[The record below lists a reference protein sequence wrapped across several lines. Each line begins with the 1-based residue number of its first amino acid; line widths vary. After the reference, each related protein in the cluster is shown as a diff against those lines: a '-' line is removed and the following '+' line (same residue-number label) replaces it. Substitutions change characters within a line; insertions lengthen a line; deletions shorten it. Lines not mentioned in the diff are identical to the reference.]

1 MTGWAPQGA
10 KAERFGDNAAD
21 PMRAI
26 RSRIEFLS
34 VRTKIALGAG
44 VIALTSW
51 VLLAAFSYVATGLLL
66 ESASKKMFEVA
77 SDLVSAELRATYEPV
92 ERVTAVLA
100 YSRLM
105 GPLSEEERLGYVP
118 ALADILRRIPAA
130 AAIQF
135 GNEKGDYFIV
145 RVLNEEL
152 FKRFEAPAGAVVEA
166 DLIDGASGRYRRWF
180 YDDHSRLLASREL
193 PKSDYD
199 PRTRPWYQRA
209 TQASGAIR
217 TPPYVFFFMSE
228 IGVTVARFAPD
239 QGAVVAADVTLASVA
254 RALAE
259 RRVTPSA
266 QTVVYDAEGV
276 IAWSGG
282 TASPVEKAGTLRR
295 RTIAELGH
303 PVLID
308 VAEGRKPA
316 GWLVHRASQG
326 FNKEASSELIIVV
339 PETELLADVRERRNW
354 MLAISFFVLALLI
367 PLAWLLAN
375 RISTPLRD
383 LHKAIG
389 RVSGGDFD
397 FQLPSVR
404 AKDEVGDL
412 NLALRTMRTSL
423 KKHIEDLA
431 TAVAAR
437 ERLAGELEV
446 ARRIQMSFVPG
457 SGQLSMALPAARL
470 FARLIPAR
478 AVGGDLYEV
487 IELEDGRLFVAIGD
501 VSDKGIPAALLM
513 ARVLTLAK
521 MLVPAT
527 RDLGSLASVLNTQ
540 LEEGN
545 AESMFTTLFGAII
558 DPRTSDVRCVSAGH
572 HPPMI
577 VGNGGVKVLEVESGR
592 PLGLFQASPYAEV
605 VFRLEPGERLV
616 LYTDGV
622 TEAFDME
629 RNEFGEARLIA
640 WLEQNGMAGSVEDL
654 GTAILHEVSA
664 FAGEAPQSDDI
675 TVLILDR
682 T

>member
-1 MTGWAPQGA
+1 
-10 KAERFGDNAAD
+10 
-21 PMRAI
+21 MRDI
-26 RSRIEFLS
+26 RSGIAFLS

-44 VIALTSW
+44 VIALSCW
-51 VLLAAFSYVATGLLL
+51 ALLAAFSYVATGVLL
-66 ESASKKMFEVA
+66 ESASKKMFDVA
-77 SDLVSAELRATYEPV
+77 SELVSAELKGTYEPV

-105 GPLSEEERLGYVP
+105 GPISEEERLGYVP
-118 ALADILRRIPAA
+118 ALIDVLRRIPAA

-135 GNEKGDYFIV
+135 GNERGDYFIV

-152 FKRFEAPAGAVVEA
+152 FKRFEAPSGAAFEA
-166 DLIDGASGRYRRWF
+166 DLIDGASGRHRRWF
-180 YDDHSRLLASREL
+180 YGDNARLLTLREL

-209 TQASGAIR
+209 TQVPGAIR

-239 QGAVVAADVTLASVA
+239 QGSVVAADVTLSSVA

-282 TASPVEKAGTLRR
+282 TPSLVDKAGTLRR
-295 RTIAELGH
+295 RTISELGH
-303 PVLID
+303 PVLVE
-308 VAEGRKPA
+308 VAEGKKPA

-339 PETELLADVRERRNW
+339 PEVELLADVRDSRNQ
-354 MLAISFFVLALLI
+354 MLAISFVVLALMI

-389 RVSGGDFD
+389 RVSSGDFD
-397 FQLPSVR
+397 FHLPSVR

-431 TAVAAR
+431 AAVAAR
-437 ERLAGELEV
+437 ERIASELEV
-446 ARRIQMSFVPG
+446 ATRIQMSFVPG
-457 SGQLSMALPAARL
+457 GGQFSMALPAVRL
-470 FARLIPAR
+470 FARVLPAR

-487 IELEDGRLFVAIGD
+487 TRLPDGRLFVAVGD

-513 ARVLTLAK
+513 ARVMTLAK
-521 MLVPAT
+521 FLIPTTNDLAT
-527 RDLGSLASVLNTQ
+527 FASVLNTQ

-545 AESMFTTLFGAII
+545 AECMFTTFFGAIV
-558 DPRTSDVRCVSAGH
+558 DAQSGAVRCVSAGH
-572 HPPMI
+572 NPPAV
-577 VGNGGVKVLEVESGR
+577 VGKSGARFLAVESGS
-592 PLGLFQASPYAEV
+592 PLGLFAGSQYVEST
-605 VFRLEPGERLV
+605 FRLEAAERLV

-622 TEAFDME
+622 TEAFNPE
-629 RNEFGEARLIA
+629 HVEFGEERLIA
-640 WLEQNGMAGSVEDL
+640 LLGRVGLSGSADEL
-654 GTAILHEVSA
+654 GAAILEEVST
-664 FAGEAPQSDDI
+664 FAAGAPQSDDI
-675 TVLILDR
+675 TVLVVDR
-682 T
+682 A

>member
-1 MTGWAPQGA
+1 
-10 KAERFGDNAAD
+10 
-21 PMRAI
+21 MRDT
-26 RSRIEFLS
+26 RSRIEFQS

-44 VIALTSW
+44 VIALSSW
-51 VLLAAFSYVATGLLL
+51 VLLVAFSYVGTSLLL

-77 SDLVSAELRATYEPV
+77 SDLVAAELRATYEPV

-105 GPLSEEERLGYVP
+105 GPIPEEERLGYVP
-118 ALADILRRIPAA
+118 ALADVLRRIPAA

-135 GNEKGDYFIV
+135 GNDKGDYFIV
-145 RVLNEEL
+145 RVLNEAL
-152 FKRFEAPAGAVVEA
+152 SRRFEAPAGSVFEA
-166 DLIDGASGRYRRWF
+166 DLIDGATGRYRRWF
-180 YDDHSRLLASREL
+180 YDEKSRLLASREL

-228 IGVTVARFAPD
+228 IGVTVARSAPD
-239 QGAVVAADVTLASVA
+239 QGSVVAADVTLASLA

-282 TASPVEKAGTLRR
+282 TASLVDKAGTLRR

-303 PVLID
+303 PVLVE
-308 VAEGRKPA
+308 VAEGKKPA

-339 PETELLADVRERRNW
+339 PEAELLADVRQSRNW
-354 MLAISFFVLALLI
+354 MLAISFFVLALVI
-367 PLAWLLAN
+367 PLAWGFAN

-389 RVSGGDFD
+389 RVSSGDFD

-404 AKDEVGDL
+404 SKDEVGDL

-431 TAVAAR
+431 AAIAAR

-446 ARRIQMSFVPG
+446 ATRIQMSFVPG
-457 SGQLSMALPAARL
+457 GGQFSKALPAARV
-470 FARLIPAR
+470 FARVLPAR

-487 IELEDGRLFVAIGD
+487 IQFPDGRVFVAIGD
-501 VSDKGIPAALLM
+501 VSDKGVPAALEM
-513 ARVLTLAK
+513 ARVMTLAK
-521 MLVPAT
+521 LLVPT
-527 RDLGSLASVLNTQ
+527 TPDLASLATVLNDQ
-540 LEEGN
+540 LADGN
-545 AESMFTTLFGAII
+545 AECMFTTLFGAII
-558 DPRTSDVRCVSAGH
+558 DPRTGDARCMSAGH
-572 HPPMI
+572 NPPAI
-577 VGNGGVKVLEVESGR
+577 VGKSGVRLLSVESGR
-592 PLGLFQASPYAEV
+592 PLGLFEGSEYVEST
-605 VFRLEPGERLV
+605 FRLEAGERLV

-622 TEAFDME
+622 TEAFDQD
-629 RNEFGEARLIA
+629 RNEFGEPRLVA
-640 WLEQNGMAGSVEDL
+640 LLERIGLAGSVEDL
-654 GTAILHEVSA
+654 GNAILHEVSA

-675 TVLILDR
+675 TVLIVDR